1 MKKRNSQKAIT
12 LIITVFLVTICFL
25 EPVHA
30 AEQSNQMPS
39 TNQSLDATDATKP
52 SPRKVGYVFEEKY
65 MWHTPWIVQFSP
77 LVQPFQ
83 HWEHAETK
91 RRLHNLLLVSKIYDK
106 LTHLQPIHPA
116 SESDI
121 ELVHTKEYIQ
131 SIQMQSAR
139 MEGGFADEETTF
151 SQYAYDIAALAV
163 GGTITAVD
171 SVMQKHV
178 DSAYVLCRPP
188 GHHAS
193 SNTGEGFCIFNNIA
207 IAARHLLQK
216 YPNDVKK
223 IAIAD
228 YDVHHGNGSQ
238 EIFYKDENVL
248 FISVHQEGNF
258 PTGSGQITD
267 IGEGAAKGS
276 TINIPLPP
284 GSGGGAYKYTF
295 EKIALPALKRF
306 QPDFILV
313 SSGLDA
319 SYADPLSAMIL
330 TSRDF
335 AYMASSLVN
344 ASEELC
350 DGRIVFLH
358 EGGYSESYVPFCGA
372 AVIEAMMGLGSEEC
386 IEDPFLE
393 EVAKWGGQ
401 GLQDHQSRVIDKVA
415 ALHTLTDASSCAVE

>member
-39 TNQSLDATDATKP
+39 TNQSLDATDAKKP

-223 IAIAD
+223 IAIVD
-228 YDVHHGNGSQ
+228 YDVHHGNGTQ
-238 EIFYKDENVL
+238 DIFYVNEKVL
-248 FISVHQEGNF
+248 YISTHQY
-258 PTGSGQITD
+258 PYYPGSGTND
-267 IGEGAAKGS
+267 EKGKHNN
-276 TINIPLPP
+276 ILNIPLPA
-284 GSGGGAYKYTF
+284 GTTSEEYLNAYEFVLK
-295 EKIALPALKRF
+295 KIKEFKPE
-306 QPDFILV
+306 FILL
-313 SSGLDA
+313 SAGFDA
-319 SYADPLSAMIL
+319 HKDDPLAQLQLESK
-330 TSRDF
+330 DF
-335 AYMASSLVN
+335 YNITKRTL
-344 ASEELC
+344 ELSKQYC
-350 DGRIVFLH
+350 DGKVVSIL
-358 EGGYSESYVPFCGA
+358 EGGYDLLALQESTEMHVKA
-372 AVIEAMMGLGSEEC
+372 LIE
-386 IEDPFLE
+386 FN
-393 EVAKWGGQ
+393 
-401 GLQDHQSRVIDKVA
+401 
-415 ALHTLTDASSCAVE
+415 